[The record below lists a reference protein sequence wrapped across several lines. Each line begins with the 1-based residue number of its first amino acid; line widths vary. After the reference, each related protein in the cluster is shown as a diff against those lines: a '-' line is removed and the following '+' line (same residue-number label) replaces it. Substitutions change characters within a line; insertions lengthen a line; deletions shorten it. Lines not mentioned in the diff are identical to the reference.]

1 MTPEPQYREMSPS
14 DMITQKS
21 GVSIAVVTVLLSGV
35 IANVTMMMSMKS
47 DVALIQ
53 RDMEHIVRDLDET
66 RSEMIEIRN
75 QIAALSSR
83 VYDLEQ

>member
-1 MTPEPQYREMSPS
+1 
-14 DMITQKS
+14 MITQKS